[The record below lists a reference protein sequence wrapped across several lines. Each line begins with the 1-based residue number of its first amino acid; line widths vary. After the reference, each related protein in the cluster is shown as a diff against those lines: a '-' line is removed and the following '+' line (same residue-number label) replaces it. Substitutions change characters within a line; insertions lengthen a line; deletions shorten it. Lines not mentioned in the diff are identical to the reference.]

1 MTVLIFQ
8 DRLFLFL
15 GGIKMDFEKELKN
28 LVKHEIMEVING
40 AGIKAVVREKI
51 TELGEM
57 SKDDMKNLITN
68 CVDSYVRSF
77 DIEKM
82 VDNRVEQLV
91 ECRVKNAVNESLKKY
106 MDSTYSFT
114 SKPNKLLDSL
124 VSEELKKQYEKNYKL
139 KVVLEKSDTK

>member
-1 MTVLIFQ
+1 MN
-8 DRLFLFL
+8 
-15 GGIKMDFEKELKN
+15 FEEELKN
-28 LVKHEIMEVING
+28 RVKHEIMEAING

-51 TELGEM
+51 EELGEM

-68 CVDSYVRSF
+68 CVDSYARSF

-91 ECRVKNAVNESLKKY
+91 ECRVKNAVNESLKNY

-114 SKPNKLLDSL
+114 SKPNKLLDNL

-139 KVVLEKSDTK
+139 KVVIERGNTE

>member
-1 MTVLIFQ
+1 MN
-8 DRLFLFL
+8 
-15 GGIKMDFEKELKN
+15 FEEELKN
-28 LVKHEIMEVING
+28 RVKHEIMEAING
-40 AGIKAVVREKI
+40 AGIKAVIREKI

-82 VDNRVEQLV
+82 VDNRAEQLV

-106 MDSTYSFT
+106 MDSTYCFT
-114 SKPNKLLDSL
+114 SKPNKLLDNL

-139 KVVLEKSDTK
+139 KVVIERGNTE